1 MESVR
6 AILLASCRD
15 QKGVVASL
23 SRFIYEHNGNITD
36 ADQHRDPEAD
46 IFCTRLVWELDDFRL
61 PRDQIARAFLTTAKQ
76 LDLSW
81 TLHFTDQR
89 PKLSIWVSKQ
99 DHCLIDL
106 LGRQRSGDLRADIG
120 LIVSNHPELGAI
132 AEQFDLPFMHLPI
145 NTNNKPEQE
154 KRALELL
161 RKHEVELVVLAKYMQ
176 VLSPDFLQAFPQVI
190 NIHHSFL
197 PAFPGS
203 SPYHKAFSR
212 GVKIIGATAH
222 YVTRDLDEGPIIEQD
237 VGRISHRDSVKDL
250 VRKGKDLEK
259 IVLARAV
266 YQHVERRVLVYGNK
280 TVIFD

>member
-15 QKGVVASL
+15 QKGVVAGL
-23 SRFIYEHNGNITD
+23 SQFIYQNNGNITD

-46 IFCTRLVWELDDFRL
+46 IFCTRLEWELDGYRL
-61 PRDQIARAFLTTAKQ
+61 PRERIAQEFSTTAQK
-76 LDLSW
+76 LGLSW
-81 TLHFTDQR
+81 SLHFTDQR

-106 LGRQRSGDLRADIG
+106 LGRQRSGDLRADIA
-120 LIVSNHPELGAI
+120 LIVSNHSELGAI
-132 AEQFDLPFMHLPI
+132 AEQFRVPFVHLPI
-145 NTNNKPEQE
+145 TADNKAVQE
-154 KRALELL
+154 KKALELL
-161 RKHEVELVVLAKYMQ
+161 RKHQIELVVLAKYMQ
-176 VLSPDFLQAFPQVI
+176 VLSPDFLKAFPHVI

-197 PAFPGS
+197 PAFPGAG
-203 SPYHKAFSR
+203 PYQKAFSR

-222 YVTRDLDEGPIIEQD
+222 YVTEDLDEGPIIEQD
-237 VGRISHRDSVKDL
+237 VGRVSHRDSVKDL

-280 TVIFD
+280 TVVFD

>member
-15 QKGVVASL
+15 QRGVVARL
-23 SRFIYEHNGNITD
+23 SRFIYERNGNITD

-46 IFCTRLVWELDDFRL
+46 IFCTRLEWELDGFRV
-61 PRDQIARAFLTTAKQ
+61 PREQIAQEFADTAQ
-76 LDLSW
+76 ELGLAWS
-81 TLHFTDQR
+81 LHFTDIKPR
-89 PKLSIWVSKQ
+89 LSIWVSKQ

-120 LIVSNHPELGAI
+120 LIISNHASLESI
-132 AEQFDLPFMHLPI
+132 AEQFHVPFVHLPI
-145 NTNNKPEQE
+145 TPETKAAQE

-161 RKHEVELVVLAKYMQ
+161 RWHKIDLVVLAKYMQ
-176 VLSPDFLQAFPQVI
+176 VLSPDFLEAFPQVI

-197 PAFPGS
+197 PAFPGAG
-203 SPYHKAFSR
+203 PYHQAFSR

-222 YVTRDLDEGPIIEQD
+222 YVTQDLDEGPIIEQD
-237 VGRISHRDSVKDL
+237 VGRVSHRDSVKDL

-280 TVIFD
+280 TVVFD